1 VARGKRDGKITQ
13 KGMVQAALDEKGM
26 DAGPQELG
34 EVIKAKF
41 NVELANNI
49 ISNYK
54 SVIKK
59 ELKGGKPAAKAAP
72 AGAKRGRKGGP
83 QFTDFEAV
91 RGLVSKLGA
100 DQVKKLVDMADM
112 FA

>member
-1 VARGKRDGKITQ
+1 MARGKREGKITQ

-34 EVIKAKF
+34 EVIKARF

-54 SVIKK
+54 SVIKR
-59 ELKGGKPAAKAAP
+59 EGKGGKPVAKAAT
-72 AGAKRGRKGGP
+72 GAKRGRKGGP

>member
-1 VARGKRDGKITQ
+1 MARGKRDGKVTQ
-13 KGMVQAALDEKGM
+13 RAMVQAALDEKGM

-34 EVIKAKF
+34 EAIKERY

-54 SVIKK
+54 SVIKREGRGSK
-59 ELKGGKPAAKAAP
+59 SVKTVVV
-72 AGAKRGRKGGP
+72 KRGRKGGP

-91 RGLVSKLGA
+91 RGLVSRLGS